1 MQGERLSC
9 LYDSLTAMAV
19 ADMLKAGYGVRGAV
33 GSGDRLEVTGRGR
46 VAAETLM
53 SHDALRERMDI
64 HGKYVGTCSGWEW
77 MRTISPF
84 PRPRD
89 W

>member
-1 MQGERLSC
+1 
-9 LYDSLTAMAV
+9 
-19 ADMLKAGYGVRGAV
+19 
-33 GSGDRLEVTGRGR
+33 
-46 VAAETLM
+46 M

-64 HGKYVGTCSGWEW
+64 HGKYVGDVQRLEW